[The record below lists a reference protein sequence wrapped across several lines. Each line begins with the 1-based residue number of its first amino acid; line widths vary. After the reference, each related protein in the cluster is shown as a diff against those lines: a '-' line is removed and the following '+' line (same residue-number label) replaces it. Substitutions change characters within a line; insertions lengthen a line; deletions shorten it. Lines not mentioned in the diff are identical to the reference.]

1 MRRLV
6 RCISFGSLSVLA
18 LAAMAVPLGLGGPDL
33 AAGDTA
39 SFPDAG
45 VLRLAS
51 NVTEPEVQR
60 RRRRTSR
67 HAGAHLRQALRALH
81 DPDLCLPHGFVQRIQ
96 PECGVGGEP

>member
-1 MRRLV
+1 M
-6 RCISFGSLSVLA
+6 
-18 LAAMAVPLGLGGPDL
+18 GLGGPDL

-51 NVTEPEVQR
+51 NL
-60 RRRRTSR
+60 TSLKFSGGGGLP
-67 HAGAHLRQALRALH
+67 AGTQALTFAKSCGLSTTPTYAALTGSH
-81 DPDLCLPHGFVQRIQ
+81 QRIQ